1 MESLFIVASIVYVFC
16 VWSLL
21 CCAVFSVLS
30 SFVIISL
37 GKTELVALI

>member
-1 MESLFIVASIVYVFC
+1 MY

-21 CCAVFSVLS
+21 CRDLLSVVS

-37 GKTELVALI
+37 GKRELVALLQLHFNVI